1 MKPPTPNPAAA
12 LDGGRPVLLTILLRW
27 AAASEPRCSVAEEC
41 SQIQTQERKE
51 KANDNEESNQRKSN
65 H

>member
-1 MKPPTPNPAAA
+1 MHNKLAAPNPAIASRVHV
-12 LDGGRPVLLTILLRW
+12 GRPWRGIG
-27 AAASEPRCSVAEEC
+27 EPDRSVAEEC